1 MVDPKK
7 LRAQQLSFRGGG
19 TAMAGVRPVPVLGV
33 LTRPIPVLGVL
44 RERRCIDRGP
54 LLSVGD
60 LPGCN
65 IACVRARA
73 PRVAGV
79 RGGCALEHAVG
90 WANEQLC

>member
-60 LPGCN
+60 LPDATLRG
-65 IACVRARA
+65 ACVRACACLVWRA
-73 PRVAGV
+73 
-79 RGGCALEHAVG
+79 
-90 WANEQLC
+90 